1 MWVLV
6 WLQLAGGVTHFE
18 VGQYPSEKICF
29 EEKLR
34 ASILVTKNNEYLY
47 CFKVNIGEDQ

>member
-6 WLQLAGGVTHFE
+6 WLQLSGGVAHFE
-18 VGQYPSEKICF
+18 IGQYLSEKICLD
-29 EEKLR
+29 EKLR

-47 CFKVNIGEDQ
+47 CFKIKTGESQ